1 MNKQLRRFACLI
13 LALCLLPLS
22 GCGKRYR
29 VDYGGDKE
37 DFVGAKDSYFAG
49 QKVTLT
55 FPYIATDTDYR
66 FTLDGDTEGLK
77 VDYSDAKGYILTFT
91 MPEHDVLVQSYS
103 KNSMVWDPNA
113 NREETEEDWISQI
126 KNGGCEMVFDYYEAT
141 VGTVGGDGHD
151 EFVLYRKPNGVMLMA
166 KYSQWGDAAE
176 SCRACVMT
184 DSALYDCLEL
194 VDKYKMRKWNEQD
207 GLAITGAAYVVKF
220 READR
225 TVRVSSENMPEDG
238 QRAFGEI
245 ETTLAKY
252 WRIYGPKK

>member
-1 MNKQLRRFACLI
+1 MKRTRKILI
-13 LALCLLPLS
+13 YLLTGVMLMMS
-22 GCGKRYR
+22 LGGCFGKKYKVMHDGGFSSKKTAYR
-29 VDYGGDKE
+29 
-37 DFVGAKDSYFAG
+37 AG
-49 QKVTLT
+49 EKVTLYYE
-55 FPYIATDTDYR
+55 FIATDTDYT
-66 FTLDGDTEGLK
+66 FYSND
-77 VDYSDAKGYILTFT
+77 VDMKQSYDNDHGYVFTFT

-184 DSALYDCLEL
+184 DSVLYDCKSLRNTVKIL
-194 VDKYKMRKWNEQD
+194 IRIFNICLIYK
-207 GLAITGAAYVVKF
+207 
-220 READR
+220 
-225 TVRVSSENMPEDG
+225 
-238 QRAFGEI
+238 
-245 ETTLAKY
+245 
-252 WRIYGPKK
+252 